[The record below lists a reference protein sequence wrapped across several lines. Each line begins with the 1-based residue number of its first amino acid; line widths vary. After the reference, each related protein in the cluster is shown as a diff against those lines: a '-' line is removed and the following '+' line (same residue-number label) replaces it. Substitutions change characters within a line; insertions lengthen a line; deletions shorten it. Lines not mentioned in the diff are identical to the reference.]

1 MDLSLLNLH
10 AQEAPLLTRA
20 QEIYRWKNLRHGEP
34 GDVVAESLG
43 TYVTLYQKRY
53 GSEEDALSEAV
64 VHGPRRRRPSHADL
78 DEVAREVVAGPGRER
93 SSPADLDEVA
103 RLLVN
108 GGASDNGNARNGFEG
123 VKTSRI
129 LPNKGPADLTPK
141 EPDLLAKAM
150 VIYERKN
157 GRGCQP
163 KDVVIESLELYTK
176 LYELLSAPR
185 DELSRGAVFG
195 PRNGDTPAA
204 DLDEV
209 ARRLVIVG
217 RCYRRGDCCRR
228 TIGVQVSER
237 DILRIE
243 ETGRERKEF
252 LDEDGR
258 LKAGSGGCNFFVA
271 GPDGSPNC
279 QIYANRPEA
288 CRNFFCNRGPLLK
301 SPVSFSTNGVRN
313 RTRSN
318 GTKPR
323 NSDA

>member
-1 MDLSLLNLH
+1 MNLSLLNLG
-10 AQEAPLLTRA
+10 ALEAPLLTRA
-20 QEIYRWKNLRHGEP
+20 QEIYRWKNLRGGEP
-34 GDVVAESLG
+34 GDVVTESLR

-64 VHGPRRRRPSHADL
+64 VYGPRRRRPPL
-78 DEVAREVVAGPGRER
+78 
-93 SSPADLDEVA
+93 ADLDEVA
-103 RLLVN
+103 RLLVT
-108 GGASDNGNARNGFEG
+108 GAASNKGNVRNGFED
-123 VKTSRI
+123 VKTSRV
-129 LPNKGPADLTPK
+129 LPNKGLADLTPT
-141 EPDLLAKAM
+141 ESDLLASSM

-157 GRGCQP
+157 GRACQP
-163 KDVVIESLELYTK
+163 KDVVIESLELYIK
-176 LYELLSAPR
+176 LYELLSTPR

-258 LKAGSGGCNFFVA
+258 LKAGPGGCNFFVA

-288 CRNFFCNRGPLLK
+288 CRNFFCNRGPVLK

-313 RTRSN
+313 RTHSN
-318 GTKPR
+318 GTKVR